1 MRFISMRGAAALAL
15 AVILAA
21 CGGSAPTAGSDPQG
35 TVTAAFTAAQSGGFL
50 KLTDFACAAHKD
62 DIAQALGG
70 QDLSALQGSGVNVN
84 DMLSALQVSFSNLT
98 TKEVS
103 KTDTAAT
110 VHVTADMQMSF
121 DKEKFKTILKTMLGA
136 KGLPT
141 DDATVDAMLSGMSSA
156 MTRTQK
162 VDEDIMLTNEG
173 GKWLICG

>member
-1 MRFISMRGAAALAL
+1 MGFISLRGAAGLAL
-15 AVILAA
+15 AIVLAA
-21 CGGSAPTAGSDPQG
+21 CGGGPAAASDPQG
-35 TVTAAFTAAQSGGFL
+35 TVTAAFAAAQAGGFT

-84 DMLSALQVSFSNLT
+84 DMLSALQVSFSNVS

-110 VHVTADMQMSF
+110 VHVTADMQMTF
-121 DKEKFKTILKTMLGA
+121 DKEKFKTILKTMLGT

-156 MTRTQK
+156 MSQTQK
-162 VDEDIMLTNEG
+162 VDEDIVLTNEG